1 MKTFWGIAFGIVIGL
16 LAAGVILLASS
27 QPRGNPISL
36 SPPPTP
42 EPLTVHVSGAVTHP
56 GVYTLSRESRVVDAI
71 EAAGGLLPNA
81 NDKVLNLA
89 ARLQDGQMIQVYAI
103 PTPRPSLTPS
113 ATPAYRSTPTITHLV
128 NINTA
133 SVQELESLPGIGPVL
148 AQRIVKYRTKY
159 GPFKKIEDILVIYD
173 LTPDTYELI
182 KNLITVGGT
191 P

>member
-16 LAAGVILLASS
+16 LAAGVILLVSS
-27 QPRGNPISL
+27 QPRGKPISL
-36 SPPPTP
+36 TPPPTP
-42 EPLTVHVSGAVTHP
+42 QPLTVHVSGGVANP
-56 GVYTLSRESRVVDAI
+56 GVYTLPLGSRVVDAI

-89 ARLQDGQMIQVYAI
+89 AKLQDGQMIQVYI
-103 PTPRPSLTPS
+103 NSTPKPSPKQY
-113 ATPAYRSTPTITHLV
+113 ATAVFRSTPTLTHLI

-133 SVQELESLPGIGPVL
+133 SQEELESLPGIGPVL
-148 AQRIVKYRTKY
+148 AQRIIKYRTKY
-159 GPFKKIEDILVIYD
+159 GPFKEIRDILVIYD
-173 LTPDTYELI
+173 LTQETYELI